1 MAGKKSLSAA
11 VFLVLVCG
19 ALAFSASSAT
29 NTVAT
34 VNVGRTNLGAI
45 LVDGSGRTL
54 YLFTLDLKNS
64 SSCTTGSFN
73 CLAVWHPLMT
83 TGKPHAGPG
92 VNPALLVTFRRTKPS
107 GLQVSYNG
115 HPLYT
120 FNQDAAAGDV
130 SGQGYGTLWYVVSPK
145 GKAIKTK

>member
-1 MAGKKSLSAA
+1 MAGRKAVSAA
-11 VFLVLVCG
+11 VLLVVLCG

-29 NTVAT
+29 NTVAI
-34 VNVGRTNLGAI
+34 VNVGQTSLGTI

-54 YLFTLDLKNS
+54 YLFKLDQKNS

-73 CLAVWHPLMT
+73 CLSVWHPLMT
-83 TGKPHAGPG
+83 TAKPHAGAG
-92 VNPALLVTFRRTKPS
+92 VNPALLGTFHRTKPS

-120 FNQDAAAGDV
+120 YNQDAAPGDV
-130 SGQGYGTLWYVVSPK
+130 NGQAYGTIWYVVSPK